1 MNLQNGMFFETKN
14 RYAEI
19 DFTQNVSTTKMFL
32 DFHTVCV
39 KKEVGGDM
47 RQ

>member
-19 DFTQNVSTTKMFL
+19 DFTQNVRTKI
-32 DFHTVCV
+32 
-39 KKEVGGDM
+39 GIS
-47 RQ
+47 